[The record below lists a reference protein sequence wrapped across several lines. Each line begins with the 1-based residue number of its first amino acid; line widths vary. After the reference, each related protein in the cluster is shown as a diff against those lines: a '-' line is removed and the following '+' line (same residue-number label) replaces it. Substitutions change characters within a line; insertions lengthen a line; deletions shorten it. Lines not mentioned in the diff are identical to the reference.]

1 MVLLIVIGC
10 FAFAFLVEHVYYSYL
25 DTLPKDKRDELI
37 KKQSQ
42 KGFYGEGDFFTMK
55 GVVEEFFEAVGMKR
69 GKLLFQCKRCKR
81 IC

>member
-42 KGFYGEGDFFTMK
+42 KTCRYCNSSD
-55 GVVEEFFEAVGMKR
+55 FEAVGSVVNCCFSANAAK
-69 GKLLFQCKRCKR
+69 GYAN
-81 IC
+81 

>member
-42 KGFYGEGDFFTMK
+42 KTCRYCNSSD
-55 GVVEEFFEAVGMKR
+55 FEAVGMKR